1 MRLPGAAGGR
11 GDRARLFERGA
22 WPQVESFPQT
32 LLVLALL
39 AGPTIGWLLY
49 RRLRLRMPSRWL
61 ADYEPEREV
70 GRGTSID
77 ELLGSD
83 FVWTCPACRFL
94 NRATFDECY
103 RCHVPKPRPDDP
115 YETSIHPAP
124 VPVMAMGPRT
134 ASMTGA
140 IAIPDRRSA
149 VAKRVAVNEV
159 TTGGPPRQARR
170 AVMAPLHDVAAAG
183 LQPLVAVPG
192 SSAPATAKVAVRRA
206 SASGSQKRNGSL
218 RLPPRSSVASSASV
232 EVRCPLLGLR
242 TDRLTHFL
250 MAHPEH
256 RCHAEEHPTV
266 IDRGHQE
273 AFCLTPGFTSCVIYR
288 ARPVARDRPPHDSV
302 RPADSP
308 DPRSGVSDGATL
320 ARLLRRS

>member
-1 MRLPGAAGGR
+1 
-11 GDRARLFERGA
+11 
-22 WPQVESFPQT
+22 VESFPQ
-32 LLVLALL
+32 VLIVVALL

-49 RRLRLRMPSRWL
+49 RGMRLRMPSRWL

-83 FVWTCPACRFL
+83 FVWTCPACTFL

-103 RCHVPKPRPDDP
+103 RCHAPKPRPDDT
-115 YETSIHPAP
+115 YETPIDPAP
-124 VPVMAMGPRT
+124 VPVMAMGSRT
-134 ASMTGA
+134 ASVAGVV
-140 IAIPDRRSA
+140 AIPDRLSA
-149 VAKRVAVNEV
+149 AAERVAANEV
-159 TTGGPPRQARR
+159 TTGGAPRQARR
-170 AVMAPLHDVAAAG
+170 AVKAPVPDVAAAG
-183 LQPLVAVPG
+183 RPPLVAVPG
-192 SSAPATAKVAVRRA
+192 SSAPATPKVAVRRA
-206 SASGSQKRNGSL
+206 RASGSQKRDGSL
-218 RLPPRSSVASSASV
+218 RLPPRSVPPSSADV

-256 RCHAEEHPTV
+256 RCHAEEHPMD

-273 AFCLTPGFTSCVIYR
+273 AFCLTPEFRSCAVYR
-288 ARPVARDRPPHDSV
+288 ARPDAGDRPSHDSV

-308 DPRSGVSDGATL
+308 DPRSGLGDGAIL
-320 ARLLRRS
+320 GRLLRRT

>member
-1 MRLPGAAGGR
+1 
-11 GDRARLFERGA
+11 
-22 WPQVESFPQT
+22 VESFPQA
-32 LLVLALL
+32 LLVIALL

-83 FVWTCPACRFL
+83 FVWTCPACIFL

-103 RCHVPKPRPDDP
+103 RCHAPKPRPDDR
-115 YETSIHPAP
+115 YENPIDPAP
-124 VPVMAMGPRT
+124 VPVMAIGPRIP
-134 ASMTGA
+134 SMVGA
-140 IAIPDRRSA
+140 VAIPDRPSA
-149 VAKRVAVNEV
+149 AVERVAVKEV
-159 TTGGPPRQARR
+159 TTGGSPRHARR
-170 AVMAPLHDVAAAG
+170 AAMAPVPDVAAAG
-183 LQPLVAVPG
+183 RPPLVAVPG
-192 SSAPATAKVAVRRA
+192 PGAPAAAKVAVRRA
-206 SASGSQKRNGSL
+206 SASGSQTKDGSL
-218 RLPPRSSVASSASV
+218 RLPPRSGAPASADV
-232 EVRCPLLGLR
+232 EARCPLLGLR
-242 TDRLTHFL
+242 SDRSTYFL

-273 AFCLTPGFTSCVIYR
+273 AFCLTPEFTSCVIYR
-288 ARPVARDRPPHDSV
+288 ARPAAADRPPHDSV

-308 DPRSGVSDGATL
+308 DPRSGLGDGAIL
-320 ARLLRRS
+320 GRLLRRS